1 MGREEMYRHFRG
13 THQLFAEIFSGMDD
27 PVAALY
33 ATLGSSWGHTPIFS
47 PVDPSSWREDADPG
61 MPYGAPT

>member
-1 MGREEMYRHFRG
+1 MYRHFRG

-33 ATLGSSWGHTPIFS
+33 ATLGGLATGGKAVQAAEEP
-47 PVDPSSWREDADPG
+47 DGEK
-61 MPYGAPT
+61 YGPAM